1 MGVDLKVQR
10 LALTSQNPNFQKCI
24 EIIDLLLKIDQSDS
38 IMGLDHYPTISS
50 RENMI
55 YEGT

>member
-1 MGVDLKVQR
+1 MAV
-10 LALTSQNPNFQKCI
+10 TSKNSNFQKCI

-50 RENMI
+50 RENMF